1 MENDKF
7 IHKNI
12 KDYILYVSDVK
23 NLSKNTSLSYERD
36 LKKFAAFIN
45 SLNISQYNQIDDE
58 VCSAWIGD
66 LYTSGNNPRSIQRH
80 LSTLKSFLKLS
91 LTLFITF
98 LFELDSS
105 IFKVKSFDLLN
116 KSSLIEAVSI

>member
-36 LKKFAAFIN
+36 LKKFAGFIN
-45 SLNISQYNQIDDE
+45 SLNI
-58 VCSAWIGD
+58 CL
-66 LYTSGNNPRSIQRH
+66 LYTSPSPRDP
-80 LSTLKSFLKLS
+80 
-91 LTLFITF
+91 
-98 LFELDSS
+98 E
-105 IFKVKSFDLLN
+105 
-116 KSSLIEAVSI
+116 